1 MDKFAAEQ
9 FSDNFFSRKKKK
21 KKKMMQRNG
30 HIYTSFLILI
40 PARIV
45 ISQKEITE

>member
-21 KKKMMQRNG
+21 KKDDAKKWT
-30 HIYTSFLILI
+30 HIYFIFNLNSNKNSDFTK
-40 PARIV
+40 RNH
-45 ISQKEITE
+45 